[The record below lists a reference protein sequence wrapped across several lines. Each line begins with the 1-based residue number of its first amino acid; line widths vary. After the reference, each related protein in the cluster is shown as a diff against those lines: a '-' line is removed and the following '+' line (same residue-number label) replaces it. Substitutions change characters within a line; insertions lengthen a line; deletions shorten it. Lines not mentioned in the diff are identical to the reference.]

1 MLSVREMFD
10 EVMDVICN
18 NIKNDDFF
26 LDTSIGIVLTKT
38 VMKLT
43 VSDAISLEG
52 LDVSDLDIKLMYR
65 KTVIIYTV

>member
-52 LDVSDLDIKLMYR
+52 LDVSDLDIKLMDR